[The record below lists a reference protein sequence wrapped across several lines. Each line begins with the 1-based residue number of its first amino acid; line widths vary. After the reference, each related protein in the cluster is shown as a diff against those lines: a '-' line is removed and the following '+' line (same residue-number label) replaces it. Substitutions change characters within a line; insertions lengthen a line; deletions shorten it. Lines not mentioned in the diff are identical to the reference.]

1 MGGAS
6 LQVDEWGLLY
16 SIDKPTYTQARG
28 GSLQERGSSGGVCG
42 RGGGVLPKSP
52 QTRETNIT
60 WMHTQMNDI
69 LVLTIYP
76 SPLKPHTRPDI

>member
-28 GSLQERGSSGGVCG
+28 GSLQERGNSGGVCG
-42 RGGGVLPKSP
+42 GGGGYFPKVHKRGK
-52 QTRETNIT
+52 Q
-60 WMHTQMNDI
+60 I
-69 LVLTIYP
+69 LHGCTP
-76 SPLKPHTRPDI
+76 K